1 MRHGVPAAR
10 GALLTFLVALP
21 AAGQDGGFESA
32 CHEGN
37 YGLTGILSGARA
49 MERNGLAGSK

>member
-1 MRHGVPAAR
+1 MRHGVPAAC
-10 GALLTFLVALP
+10 GALLTFLAAPP
-21 AAGQDGGFESA
+21 AAGQDGRFESA